1 MLFSTTNPITHYM
14 STAIMQAVR
23 EYDPDARVRSE
34 PSSYEIQIDGDVSL
48 NQARLALIKAS
59 CDTAELQDDANL
71 VHIQGSHSCCGHC
84 T

>member
-1 MLFSTTNPITHYM
+1 MLFATAHPITHSM

-48 NQARLALIKAS
+48 DQARLALSKAH
-59 CDTAELQDDANL
+59 CDTAELQDSANL
-71 VHIQGSHSCCGHC
+71 VHIQGSHSCCGQC